1 MSTPQTVRTAT
12 LVFRHLPPGKPS
24 PKSMLQDLPPESRG
38 KKIEPSLFFIKVPIL
53 SAYYIIYDLLSVFPM
68 AYIAMSQVTIIEE
81 QR

>member
-1 MSTPQTVRTAT
+1 
-12 LVFRHLPPGKPS
+12 
-24 PKSMLQDLPPESRG
+24 MLQDLPPESRG

-81 QR
+81 QW